1 MHIGHQLTDMTD
13 NTMII
18 KNKGQAHRVTT
29 TTKTLQD
36 IRFPNRVSSKKKTFT
51 IPTVR
56 QSRQVASLSI
66 TGMVEIAAKA
76 FTES

>member
-1 MHIGHQLTDMTD
+1 MHTGHQLTDTTD

-36 IRFPNRVSSKKKTFT
+36 IPFPNRVSLKKKNFT

-56 QSRQVASLSI
+56 QSRQVANLSI